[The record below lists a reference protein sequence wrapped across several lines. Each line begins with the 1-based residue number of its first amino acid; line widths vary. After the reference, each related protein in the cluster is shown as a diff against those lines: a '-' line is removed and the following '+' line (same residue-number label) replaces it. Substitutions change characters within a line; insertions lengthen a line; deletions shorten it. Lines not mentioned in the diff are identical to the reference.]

1 MPAFS
6 RQRARKPFYLKSL
19 LFITLRNIYKCSLAG
34 ASWVVLVE
42 AKKTTTKTTKGMEVY
57 DIKEIKKRAKETN
70 TWVKKHPWESV
81 GIAALA
87 GAVLGKLFF
96 RRKR

>member
-1 MPAFS
+1 M
-6 RQRARKPFYLKSL
+6 LG
-19 LFITLRNIYKCSLAG
+19 C
-34 ASWVVLVE
+34 SWVVFVATKKKTPKSKAKVEIYE
-42 AKKTTTKTTKGMEVY
+42 AKKR
-57 DIKEIKKRAKETN
+57 IKKGARDTDN
-70 TWVKKHPWESV
+70 WVRKHPWESV